1 MTRGNGVRVALAL
14 AALAVLAP
22 EASTGAI
29 ASPAAASSPA
39 DLDAAARKLS
49 EAGAALQQAE
59 TAGDRVTALASAIP
73 AYEAALASLRD
84 VAIGAGVGER
94 QIATDLADRRESV
107 MELTAALQAM
117 SRTPP
122 PVQALHPGGPLA
134 AARAAA
140 LLSRVTPALGAEAA
154 ELRGR
159 LEALERI
166 RQLRRTALDDISA
179 GLEDLTRA
187 RLLIRD
193 GMAAR
198 QDGAPPDTAAIQT
211 EVVRDSASLSTLAES
226 LTETPARSAGAEEA
240 DGSWAWP
247 IAGGRQILGFRERDA
262 GGERRPGLL
271 VQAAPLSL
279 VEAPTGAMVRYAGPF
294 LEYGTVVVLETDAG
308 TVVVLAGLAQ
318 TNVRAGEPVARG
330 ALLGLLGG
338 RTLEAEEYV
347 MLPVAE
353 AGAGAAETLYIEIRH
368 GRGPVDPAPWFGG
381 GNGQEIAQ

>member
-1 MTRGNGVRVALAL
+1 MTRGQGVRIALAL
-14 AALAVLAP
+14 TALAVLVP

-29 ASPAAASSPA
+29 ASPAAASSAA

-49 EAGAALQQAE
+49 AAGAALQQAE
-59 TAGDRVTALASAIP
+59 TAGDRVTALAQAIP
-73 AYEAALASLRD
+73 AYEAALASLRE

-94 QIATDLADRRESV
+94 QIATDLAARRESV
-107 MELTAALQAM
+107 MELTAALQSM

-122 PVQALHPGGPLA
+122 PVQALHPDGPLA

-140 LLSRVTPALGAEAA
+140 LLARVTPALGTEAA

-159 LEALERI
+159 LEALERV
-166 RQLRRTALDDISA
+166 RQLRQTALDDISA
-179 GLEDLTRA
+179 GLEELTRA
-187 RLLIRD
+187 RILIRD
-193 GMAAR
+193 GMAER
-198 QDGAPPDTAAIQT
+198 QEGTPPDTAVIQT
-211 EVVRDSASLSTLAES
+211 EVVRDSASLTTLAES
-226 LTETPARSAGAEEA
+226 LTETPARSAGPEEA
-240 DGSWAWP
+240 DGSWTWP
-247 IAGGRQILGFRERDA
+247 IAGGRQVLGFRERDA

-279 VEAPTGAMVRYAGPF
+279 VSAPTDAMVRYAGPF
-294 LEYGTVVVLETDAG
+294 LEYGNVVVLETDAG

>member
-1 MTRGNGVRVALAL
+1 MTQGRWVWVALT
-14 AALAVLAP
+14 LAVGTVMTP
-22 EASTGAI
+22 GASTGAI
-29 ASPAAASSPA
+29 ASPAVAASPA
-39 DLDAAARKLS
+39 DLEAAARKLS
-49 EAGAALQQAE
+49 DAGAALQQAE
-59 TAGDRVTALASAIP
+59 TASDRVTALARAIP
-73 AYEAALASLRD
+73 AYEDALAALRE
-84 VAIGAGVGER
+84 VAIGANVGER
-94 QIATDLADRRESV
+94 QIATDLATRRETV

-122 PVQALHPGGPLA
+122 PVQALHPDGPLA

-166 RQLRRTALDDISA
+166 RQLRRAALDDISA
-179 GLEDLTRA
+179 GLEQLTRA

-198 QDGAPPDTAAIQT
+198 QGDAAPDTAVIQT
-211 EVVRDSASLSTLAES
+211 DVVRDSASLSTLAES
-226 LTETPARSAGAEEA
+226 LAETPARNAQPEEA

-247 IAGGRQILGFRERDA
+247 IAGSRQVLGFRERDA

-279 VEAPTGAMVRYAGPF
+279 VEAPTAAMVRYAGPF
-294 LEYGTVVVLETDAG
+294 LEYGNVVVLETDAG

-338 RTLEAEEYV
+338 RNLGAEEYV
-347 MLPVAE
+347 MLPVTE